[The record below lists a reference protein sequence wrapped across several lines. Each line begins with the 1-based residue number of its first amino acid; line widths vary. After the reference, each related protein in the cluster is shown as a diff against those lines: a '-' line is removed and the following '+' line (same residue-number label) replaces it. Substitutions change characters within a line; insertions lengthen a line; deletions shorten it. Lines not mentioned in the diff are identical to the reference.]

1 VSAVPHRS
9 GPTLRRATLV
19 ASHMRN
25 NLPFT
30 PGAGPNG
37 GEFFLPWRALREHFL
52 QRGIELNTRDRN
64 AGHAVAFEL
73 HLNAQRR
80 VPNDRPCYAYLYED
94 PIVRPLNAQRT
105 QLARYRRVFTSN
117 EELIDGRHILR
128 LDYPN
133 DLSLRPEL
141 ADWHAR
147 DLFCVLIASNKALL
161 HPHPRNLHA
170 LRVETIRFFEAHAPE
185 LFTLWGPGWDRPA
198 VRPGRWGRIEKRLN
212 EWKARLQPGARP
224 FPSYRGVIK
233 GPKREVLDRAR
244 FAICYENS
252 QGSPGYLTE
261 KIFDCFTSGCVPVY
275 LGTTHAQ
282 APIPVDCFIDRAQFP
297 DLAALLAFMRA
308 VTPERYAAYR
318 QAQAEFLR
326 SAAAQRFS
334 NAYFCEFLSSHI
346 LADLAHTQRPDA
358 V

>member
-1 VSAVPHRS
+1 
-9 GPTLRRATLV
+9 LRRATLV
-19 ASHMRN
+19 ASQMRD

-30 PGAGPNG
+30 AGAGPNG
-37 GEFFLPWRALREHFL
+37 GEFFLPWRMLREQFL
-52 QRGIELNTRDRN
+52 RQGIELNTRDRN
-64 AGHAVAFEL
+64 AGREVAFEL

-80 VPNDRPCYAYLYED
+80 VPSDRPCFAYLYED
-94 PIVRPLNAQRT
+94 PIVRPLNAQRA

-117 EELIDGRHILR
+117 EDLIDGRHILR

-133 DLSLRPEL
+133 DLSLRPDL
-141 ADWHAR
+141 PGWPAR

-161 HPHPRNLHA
+161 RPHPRNLHA

-185 LFTLWGPGWDRPA
+185 LFTLWGPGWDKPA
-198 VRPGRWGRIEKRLN
+198 VRPGHWGRIEKRLN
-212 EWKARLQPGARP
+212 EWMARLRRGARP
-224 FPSYRGVIK
+224 FPSYRGVIE

-282 APIPVDCFIDRAQFP
+282 PPIPADCYIDRAQFP
-297 DLAALLAFMRA
+297 DTASLLAFLRA

-318 QAQAEFLR
+318 RAQADFLR

-334 NAYFCEFLSSHI
+334 NAHFCTFLCSQI
-346 LADLAHTQRPDA
+346 LSDLAQRQPPDPA
-358 V
+358 

>member
-1 VSAVPHRS
+1 
-9 GPTLRRATLV
+9 LRRATLV
-19 ASHMRN
+19 ASQMRD

-30 PGAGPNG
+30 AGAGPNG
-37 GEFFLPWRALREHFL
+37 GEFFLPWRMLREQFL
-52 QRGIELNTRDRN
+52 RQGIELNTRDRN
-64 AGHAVAFEL
+64 AGREVAFEL

-80 VPNDRPCYAYLYED
+80 VPSDRPCFAYLYED
-94 PIVRPLNAQRT
+94 PIVRPLNAQRA

-117 EELIDGRHILR
+117 EDLIDGRHILR

-133 DLSLRPEL
+133 DLSLRPDL
-141 ADWHAR
+141 PGWPAR

-161 HPHPRNLHA
+161 RPHPRNLHA

-185 LFTLWGPGWDRPA
+185 LFTLWGPGWDKPA
-198 VRPGRWGRIEKRLN
+198 VRPGHWGRIEKRLN
-212 EWKARLQPGARP
+212 EWMARLRPGARP
-224 FPSYRGVIK
+224 FPSYRGVIE

-282 APIPVDCFIDRAQFP
+282 PPIPADCYIDRAQFP
-297 DLAALLAFMRA
+297 DTASLLAFLRA
-308 VTPERYAAYR
+308 VTPERHAAYR
-318 QAQAEFLR
+318 RAQADFLR

-334 NAYFCEFLSSHI
+334 NAHFCTFLCSRI
-346 LADLAHTQRPDA
+346 LSDLVQRQPPDPA
-358 V
+358 

>member
-1 VSAVPHRS
+1 
-9 GPTLRRATLV
+9 LRHATLV
-19 ASHMRN
+19 ASQMRD

-30 PGAGPNG
+30 AGAGPNG
-37 GEFFLPWRALREHFL
+37 GEFFLPWRMLREQFL
-52 QRGIELNTRDRN
+52 RQGIELNTRDRN
-64 AGHAVAFEL
+64 AGREVAFEL

-80 VPNDRPCYAYLYED
+80 VPSDRPCFAYLYED
-94 PIVRPLNAQRT
+94 PIVRPLNAQRA

-117 EELIDGRHILR
+117 EDLIDGRHILR

-133 DLSLRPEL
+133 DLSLRPDL
-141 ADWHAR
+141 PGWPAR

-161 HPHPRNLHA
+161 RPHPRNLHA

-185 LFTLWGPGWDRPA
+185 LFTLWGPGWDKPA
-198 VRPGRWGRIEKRLN
+198 VRPGHWGRIEKRLN
-212 EWKARLQPGARP
+212 EWMARLRPGARP
-224 FPSYRGVIK
+224 FPSYRGAIE

-282 APIPVDCFIDRAQFP
+282 PPIPADCYIDRAQFP
-297 DLAALLAFMRA
+297 DTASLLAFLRA

-318 QAQAEFLR
+318 RAQADFLR

-334 NAYFCEFLSSHI
+334 NAHFCTFLCSRI
-346 LADLAHTQRPDA
+346 LSDLVQRQPPDPA
-358 V
+358 

>member
-1 VSAVPHRS
+1 MPPPP
-9 GPTLRRATLV
+9 GQTLQRATLV
-19 ASHMRN
+19 VSNMPD

-37 GEFFLPWRALREHFL
+37 GEFFLPWRALRECL
-52 QRGIELNTRDRN
+52 LRQGIELNTRDRN
-64 AGHAVAFEL
+64 AGHDVAFEL

-80 VPNDRPCYAYLYED
+80 VPKDRPCYAYLYED
-94 PIVRPLNAQRT
+94 PIVRPLNAQRA
-105 QLARYRRVFTSN
+105 QLARYRRVFTNN
-117 EELIDGRHILR
+117 EDLIDGRHILR

-133 DLSLRPEL
+133 DLSLRPDL
-141 ADWHAR
+141 PDWPAR
-147 DLFCVLIASNKALL
+147 DLFCVMIASNKALL
-161 HPHPRNLHA
+161 RPHPRNLHA

-185 LFTLWGPGWDRPA
+185 LFTLWGPGWDIPA
-198 VRPGRWGRIEKRLN
+198 VRPGHWGRIEKRLN
-212 EWKARLQPGARP
+212 EWMVWLRLGTRP
-224 FPSYRGVIK
+224 FPSYRGVIE

-282 APIPVDCFIDRAQFP
+282 PPIPADCFIDRAQFP
-297 DLAALLAFMRA
+297 DAGSLLEFLRA

-318 QAQAEFLR
+318 QAQADFLH

-334 NAYFCEFLSSHI
+334 NAHFCEFLCSQI
-346 LADLAHTQRPDA
+346 LADLAQPQWRDR